1 MIQLMS
7 HAAVQSHTLLD
18 ESLRSLP
25 IPLFESVG
33 HPGPIK
39 LKLPCTDMSLL
50 HPINKHEL
58 KLAID
63 RYLESQTFRS
73 DWAPRPSR
81 QGW

>member
-1 MIQLMS
+1 MS
-7 HAAVQSHTLLD
+7 YAAVQSHTLLD

-50 HPINKHEL
+50 HPTNKQRERERERDYNA
-58 KLAID
+58 LA
-63 RYLESQTFRS
+63 SQ
-73 DWAPRPSR
+73 
-81 QGW
+81 QV